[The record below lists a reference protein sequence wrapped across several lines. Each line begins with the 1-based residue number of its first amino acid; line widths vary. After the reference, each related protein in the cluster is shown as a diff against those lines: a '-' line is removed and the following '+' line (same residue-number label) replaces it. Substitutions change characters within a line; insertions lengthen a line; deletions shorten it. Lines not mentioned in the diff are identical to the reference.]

1 MQKYGDV
8 VILNVCEE
16 SRKVYGAVPARDP
29 SDATLCQ
36 DDTRGLGKLQYY
48 SLIFYPEAQC
58 IFNGTPLKF
67 GKAGGWQNKWVCF
80 SSSGASIWRWGGGF
94 RFRRQSYEIKF
105 CHSD

>member
-36 DDTRGLGKLQYY
+36 DDTRGLGKLLYCYLNFCTFARSGYSGIQY
-48 SLIFYPEAQC
+48 SVK
-58 IFNGTPLKF
+58 LK
-67 GKAGGWQNKWVCF
+67 
-80 SSSGASIWRWGGGF
+80 
-94 RFRRQSYEIKF
+94 
-105 CHSD
+105 